1 MQHYELDSLSLY
13 NAFASGGN
21 EIIRRREEINK
32 INVFP
37 VADGDTGT
45 NLAMTM
51 SSFIGNTGPLPTAGK
66 TMQAIADAALTGARG
81 NSGIIFA
88 QFFAGL
94 SETIKD
100 TETVSSEVFVEAA
113 KNAERRAREAIL
125 VPVEGTILTVMK
137 NWVRLLEENQHLRD
151 FGLIFKNTLKG
162 TKQSLEDTPKLLPI
176 LKEEHVVDAGAE
188 GFFHFLQG
196 ATKYLVSGVHELGPR
211 GKEIHLE
218 LSTSI
223 HGGEYPVFRY
233 CTEVLIRGSGIDLGK
248 MRQDLATF
256 GDCAIVAGGSEKA
269 RIHVHTDTPVA
280 VVKKISTYGTVQE
293 QKVDDMLREYEI
305 SHGRK
310 YPIALVTDSV
320 CDLPASLIDKYQI
333 HVVPLNILIGDEQY
347 FDGLTINNERIYEYM
362 EGKGSYPTTAQ
373 PGPAVFR
380 KLYSYL
386 STYYESIIAIHVAG
400 KLSGTYG
407 ASKLE
412 AEKLAGKRISV
423 IDSRQDSGAQGLVV
437 LRAAEMIA
445 AGKSH
450 DEIVAAVE
458 GFVPKARIFVS
469 VPTLRYMVKGGRV
482 SPLKGAVASILNLK
496 PIVSLDAEGGSLLY
510 GKAFSTKRNLEK
522 ILDLVRDFVGND
534 ALRCYALV
542 HADMLDEAKEFGRRL
557 EAVTGREPLFIQE
570 ISPIIALHAGKGT
583 LAVVLMKE

>member
-1 MQHYELDSLSLY
+1 MQHFELDAISLY

-51 SSFIGNTGPLPTAGK
+51 SSFIGNIMPLPTAGK

-100 TETVSSEVFVEAA
+100 TETVSSDVFVAAA
-113 KNAERRAREAIL
+113 KNAEQRAREAIL

-137 NWVRLLEENQHLRD
+137 EWVRLLEENKHLRD
-151 FGLIFKNTLKG
+151 IGLIFKHTLKG
-162 TKQSLEDTPKLLPI
+162 TKQSVEDTPKLLPV
-176 LKEEHVVDAGAE
+176 LKKEHVVDAGAE

-196 ATKYLVSGVHELGPR
+196 ATKYLVSGARELESYQEVMHP
-211 GKEIHLE
+211 E
-218 LSTSI
+218 LFASV

-233 CTEVLIRGSGIDLGK
+233 CTEVLIHGSGIDVESL
-248 MRQDLATF
+248 RHDLASF
-256 GDCAIVAGGSEKA
+256 GDCAIVAGSSERA

-320 CDLPASLIDKYQI
+320 CDLPANLIDKYQI
-333 HVVPLNILIGDEQY
+333 HVVPLNILVGSEQY
-347 FDGLTINNERIYEYM
+347 FDGLTINNERIYEFM
-362 EGKGSYPTTAQ
+362 ERRGSYPTTAQ

-412 AEKLAGKRISV
+412 AERLTGKKISV
-423 IDSRQDSGAQGLVV
+423 IDSRQDSGAQALVV

-450 DEIVAAVE
+450 DEVVAAVE
-458 GFVPKARIFVS
+458 GFIPKARIFVS
-469 VPTLRYMVKGGRV
+469 VPTLKYMVKGGRV
-482 SPLKGAVASILNLK
+482 SPLKGAIASLLNLK
-496 PIVSLDAEGGSLLY
+496 PIVSLDADGGSLLY
-510 GKAFSTKRNLEK
+510 GKAFSTERNLQK
-522 ILDLVRDFVGND
+522 ILDLVLDFIGND
-534 ALRCYALV
+534 GLRCYALV
-542 HADMLDEAKEFGRRL
+542 HADMLEEAKEFGRRL
-557 EAVTGREPLFIQE
+557 ESLTGRKPLFIQE

-583 LAVVLMKE
+583 MAVVLMKE

>member
-1 MQHYELDSLSLY
+1 MQRFELDAVSLY

-21 EIIRRREEINK
+21 ELIRRREEINR

-51 SSFIGNTGPLPTAGK
+51 SSFIANAAPRPTAGR

-100 TETVSSEVFVEAA
+100 TETVSGEVFVEAA
-113 KNAERRAREAIL
+113 KNAEKRAREAIL
-125 VPVEGTILTVMK
+125 TPVEGTILTVMK
-137 NWVRLLEENQHLRD
+137 DWVRLLDEHKHLRD
-151 FGLIFKNTLKG
+151 IGLMFKHTLKG
-162 TKQSLEDTPKLLPI
+162 TRQSVEDTPKLLPV

-196 ATKYLVSGVHELGPR
+196 ATKYLVSDARESETKDEAVPP
-211 GKEIHLE
+211 E
-218 LSTSI
+218 LSASV

-233 CTEVLIRGSGIDLGK
+233 CTEVLIRGSDIDLSAL
-248 MRQDLATF
+248 RRDLAGV
-256 GDCAIVAGGSEKA
+256 GDCAIVAGSGEVA
-269 RIHVHTDTPVA
+269 RIHVHTDAPVA
-280 VVKKISTYGTVQE
+280 VVKMIAGYGTVQE

-305 SHGRK
+305 SHGPK

-320 CDLPASLIDKYQI
+320 CDLPAKLIDKYQI
-333 HVVPLNILIGDEQY
+333 HVVPLSILVGDEQY

-362 EGKGSYPTTAQ
+362 ERKGAYPSTAQ
-373 PGPAVFR
+373 PAPTAFR

-407 ASKLE
+407 VSKLE
-412 AEKLAGKRISV
+412 AEKVSGKRISV
-423 IDSRQDSGAQGLVV
+423 IDSRQDSGAQALVV
-437 LRAAEMIA
+437 LRAAELIA
-445 AGKSH
+445 EGKSH
-450 DEIVAAVE
+450 DEVVAAVE
-458 GFVPKARIFVS
+458 SFIPKARIYVS
-469 VPTLRYMVKGGRV
+469 VPTLKYMVKGGRV
-482 SPLKGAVASILNLK
+482 SPLKGAVASLLNLK
-496 PIVSLDAEGGSLLY
+496 PIVSLNEEGGSLLY
-510 GKAFSTKRNLEK
+510 GKAFSTKRNLQK
-522 ILDLVRDFVGND
+522 ILDLVRDFIGD
-534 ALRCYALV
+534 DPLRCYALV
-542 HADMLDEAKEFGRRL
+542 HADMLEEAKDFALRL
-557 EAVTGREPLFIQE
+557 EALTGKKPLFIQE

-583 LAVVLMKE
+583 MAVVLMRE